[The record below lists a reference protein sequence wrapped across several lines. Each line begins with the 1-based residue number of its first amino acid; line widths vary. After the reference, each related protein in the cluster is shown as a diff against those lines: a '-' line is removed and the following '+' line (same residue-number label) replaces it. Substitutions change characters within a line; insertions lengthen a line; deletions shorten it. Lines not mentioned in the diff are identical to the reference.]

1 MSQIL
6 AIDPG
11 PTDSAYVLMAGEKIL
26 KFAKCDN
33 ALLCDAIMTKLIEP
47 GALVIEKIAS
57 YGMPVGQEVFET
69 VFWSGRFAQ
78 ANYAHLADVYR
89 IPRKEV
95 VTALC
100 GSSKAN
106 DANVRQAL
114 IDRYGGKE
122 KAIGKKKA
130 PGPLYGVTKDVW
142 SALAVAIVWQDRRA
156 GGK

>member
-1 MSQIL
+1 M
-6 AIDPG
+6 
-11 PTDSAYVLMAGEKIL
+11 
-26 KFAKCDN
+26 
-33 ALLCDAIMTKLIEP
+33 
-47 GALVIEKIAS
+47 
-57 YGMPVGQEVFET
+57 
-69 VFWSGRFAQ
+69 
-78 ANYAHLADVYR
+78 ADVYR

-106 DANVRQAL
+106 DASVRQAL